1 MSCPAKAGTHT
12 PQPID
17 SPVAM
22 GPGSRS
28 LTLAWPGRSEEL
40 SVPGFARQLA
50 QIDADLA
57 QRLVVFA
64 IGVGAE
70 DQFRIGGAMQP
81 AVRLDFV
88 FQLPGRPAGIAERED
103 GALRPVAARDR
114 LEDVERGGEADAF
127 VDRQRRVL
135 DEEIG
140 RVQYEAAPGFHR
152 PALEHLDVFR

>member
-1 MSCPAKAGTHT
+1 M
-12 PQPID
+12 
-17 SPVAM
+17 
-22 GPGSRS
+22 
-28 LTLAWPGRSEEL
+28 
-40 SVPGFARQLA
+40 PGFARQLA

-64 IGVGAE
+64 VGVGAE

-152 PALEHLDVFR
+152 PALEHLDVFRPHRQFDALGRRDHLELHQQIG